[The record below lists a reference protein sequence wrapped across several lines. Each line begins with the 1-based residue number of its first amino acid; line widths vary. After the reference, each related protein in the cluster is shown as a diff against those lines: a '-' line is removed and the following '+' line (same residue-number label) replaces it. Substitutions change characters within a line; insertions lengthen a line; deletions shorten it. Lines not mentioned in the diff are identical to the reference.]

1 MPANDAEQGVI
12 DARRGSGSSHTGHVA
27 RLSLRHF
34 MSYAL
39 LSYFEKALVF
49 GFPLFAL
56 YVTGSKA
63 AYNQVEYTFALAAVV
78 ALFLD
83 GGLRIYLLQAYR
95 VGGQSQELIQ
105 HIISSFRFLL
115 RIYLIVA
122 AFLLAAVLLFVPN
135 DIFDIGAAAARALF
149 LCMMAVLAVWYR
161 IKDVPEKAFI
171 YSIPVY
177 LLGGVLIWLT
187 ARLELYGILL
197 ALVLPHLA
205 AVIFVAFPRDGEDAA
220 GREHL
225 ERFLMYAKA
234 SLRYGW
240 PVLVSIVVTMLMAN
254 FGKIYAYK
262 NLSENEMFQFS
273 LAQRMAL
280 VVQLMHVSITGYMSK
295 HLFVSESRS
304 FHVKALAAYL
314 GGLLLTSAAMIAFIY
329 LAPRAGLDKV
339 PKIDKTFMFIFA
351 YMLVWC
357 VGAYTEI
364 YVNRQNR
371 NVIILQAALVSAAVF
386 AAGLILGSE
395 DILLRI
401 AMSMFSG
408 VSGYLLYIL
417 FGSLYLDQRRKS
429 AA

>member
-1 MPANDAEQGVI
+1 MPANDAE
-12 DARRGSGSSHTGHVA
+12 RGAMDTRCGSSSRTGHVA

-34 MSYAL
+34 ISYAL
-39 LSYFEKALVF
+39 LSYFEKALIF

-63 AYNQVEYTFALAAVV
+63 AYNQVEYTFALAAVL

-95 VGGQSQELIQ
+95 VGSQSQELIRQ
-105 HIISSFRFLL
+105 IISSFRFLL

-122 AFLLAAVLLFVPN
+122 ALLFVAVLIFVPN
-135 DIFDIGAAAARALF
+135 EIFDIGGAAARALF

-161 IKDVPEKAFI
+161 IKDVPERAFA

-177 LLGGVLIWLT
+177 LLGGAIIWLT
-187 ARLELYGILL
+187 AWLELYGILL
-197 ALVLPHLA
+197 ALILPHLA
-205 AVIFVAFPRDGEDAA
+205 AVIFIAFPRDGEDTT
-220 GREHL
+220 GGENV
-225 ERFLMYAKA
+225 ERLFIYAKA

-280 VVQLMHVSITGYMSK
+280 VIQLMHVSITGYMSK

-304 FHVKALAAYL
+304 FHIKALAAYL
-314 GGLLLTSAAMIAFIY
+314 GCLLLTSAAVIAFVY
-329 LAPRAGLDKV
+329 LAPGFGLNKV
-339 PKIDKTFMFIFA
+339 PKIDRTFMFIFA

-357 VGAYTEI
+357 VGAYAEI

-371 NVIILQAALVSAAVF
+371 NVIILQAALVSAALF
-386 AAGLILGSE
+386 TACLIFGSE
-395 DILLRI
+395 DMLLRI
-401 AMSMFSG
+401 AMSMFLG

-429 AA
+429 AV